1 MPRTA
6 LPYLTAALALACST
20 AVAAPGDLD
29 LSFGTG
35 GKVLAGVGGMQS
47 DYPGAIAIDA
57 AGNLVVAGV
66 AGTASGKNFGVLR
79 LLSDGQPDPAFGD
92 DGRTVVD
99 FGDGTNGLV
108 SSIAIDDQGR
118 IHVAGAANPSG
129 RYQFAAVRLLPEG
142 TLDGG
147 YGNAGRALVDNPTPA
162 NDNCNGIALGTGDSL
177 YLAGSSFPAGAQTI
191 KLARLGADGN
201 PGGFGYVVAAPANS
215 SSSTAVAVMPG
226 SDGGLYVAATINGAS
241 GSDMA
246 LVKYD
251 ADGAV
256 DAGFHDGGASHAG
269 PGLATSMARE
279 EFGSFFLVGTVFGAT
294 SNEIGI
300 ARLDATGT
308 PADGFGNHGFARIAL
323 PGATVAGVSDV
334 KLDADGDLYVTT
346 PAYVSGRGSMT
357 IVAHV
362 DATTGAPIASF
373 GDNGVVAIDMGDA
386 AYGGAGGVVDAARRR
401 FCFAAARQDSTPPA
415 LFAVGCVR
423 TAATD
428 ALFRSGFD

>member
-6 LPYLTAALALACST
+6 LPYLPVALALACSA

-29 LSFGTG
+29 PSFGTG

-47 DYPGAIAIDA
+47 DYASAIAIDA

-66 AGTASGKNFGVLR
+66 ARTASGKDFGVLR
-79 LLSDGQPDPAFGD
+79 LLPGGQPDPAFGD
-92 DGRTVVD
+92 DGRAVVD
-99 FGDGTNGLV
+99 IGENTNDLA
-108 SSIAIDDQGR
+108 SSIAVDGRGR
-118 IHVAGAANPSG
+118 IHVAGVANPAG
-129 RYQFAAVRLLPEG
+129 RNQFAAIRLLPEG
-142 TLDGG
+142 TLDSG
-147 YGNAGRALVDNPTPA
+147 YGDAGRALVDNPTPA

-177 YLAGSSFPAGAQTI
+177 YLAGSSFPAATQTI
-191 KLARLGADGN
+191 KLAQLAADGH
-201 PGGFGYVVAAPANS
+201 PGGFGYVVAAPADS
-215 SSSTAVAVMPG
+215 SSSTAVAVVPG
-226 SDGGLYVAATINGAS
+226 SDGGLYVAATTNGAS
-241 GSDMA
+241 GSGMA

-269 PGLATSMARE
+269 PGLATSMTRDE
-279 EFGSFFLVGTVFGAT
+279 RGNFFLVGTVFGAT

-308 PADGFGNHGFARIAL
+308 PADGFGSHGFARIAL

-334 KLDADGDLYVTT
+334 KLDADGNLYVTT
-346 PAYVSGRGSMT
+346 PAYVSGSGSMT

-362 DATTGAPIASF
+362 DATSGAPIASF
-373 GDNGVVAIDMGDA
+373 GGTGIVVVDMGDA

-401 FCFAAARQDSTPPA
+401 FCFASARQDGAQPA

-428 ALFRSGFD
+428 AVFRSGFD